1 MEIQNKKE
9 KIYCPNCGSE
19 NLYSSENCFCC
30 GYDLKAVKA
39 EIEQAEE
46 RKKESHK
53 SQHASVP
60 TENEKKKSSYKI
72 FILPILLI
80 ASCVIIFVV
89 GSKLNKKEEDL
100 IPATDFYTE
109 DSASSLFESSM
120 ESIMVTPPETEPIES
135 DSAMDESENA
145 VHMEVSSVDY
155 TAFPEILVKLHAQ
168 NTVGAMVSNIDESAI
183 KVQCN
188 EDIWTVSSVKNEWF
202 GDYSITFRVSD
213 TTTAKEL
220 MNTQTINIST
230 DRVTE
235 ACSLSVN
242 PGKEMM
248 TEMMEEF
255 QNAYIE
261 DINAHSLNRMLD
273 YMDTDVDYSDHAALL
288 NQMRTEITGG
298 FLTSIAQSLQ
308 NCQVTDVYAEDENTF
323 HVNVT
328 LQIDG
333 VFEEPYAVWKNESAS
348 IASAITEFLGS
359 VSDDTNIRLYSYVT
373 EYCEYLVRKTTDGSY
388 KIYCYTGDISL
399 AKNWQVY
406 NAMVVS

>member
-1 MEIQNKKE
+1 MYQ
-9 KIYCPNCGSE
+9 
-19 NLYSSENCFCC
+19 
-30 GYDLKAVKA
+30 
-39 EIEQAEE
+39 Q
-46 RKKESHK
+46 
-53 SQHASVP
+53 
-60 TENEKKKSSYKI
+60 I

-168 NTVGAMVSNIDESAI
+168 NAVGAMVSNIDESAI

-220 MNTQTINIST
+220 MNTQTITIST